1 MIIVGNFIRFKWVNI
16 NFSFILGN
24 SSQVSDGAAAVIL
37 ASRHEAE
44 KRGLAIL
51 GTLRGFA
58 VKGCP
63 PDIMGIGPAVAI
75 PEILKMTGK

>member
-1 MIIVGNFIRFKWVNI
+1 M
-16 NFSFILGN
+16 
-24 SSQVSDGAAAVIL
+24 IL
-37 ASRHEAE
+37 ASRREAE

-75 PEILKMTGK
+75 PEVLKMTGK

>member
-1 MIIVGNFIRFKWVNI
+1 M
-16 NFSFILGN
+16 
-24 SSQVSDGAAAVIL
+24 IL
-37 ASRHEAE
+37 ASRREAE
-44 KRGLAIL
+44 RRGLPIL

-75 PEILKMTGK
+75 PEVLKMTGKLSLDMMHHICSVVRQVFLLFQSNLKI